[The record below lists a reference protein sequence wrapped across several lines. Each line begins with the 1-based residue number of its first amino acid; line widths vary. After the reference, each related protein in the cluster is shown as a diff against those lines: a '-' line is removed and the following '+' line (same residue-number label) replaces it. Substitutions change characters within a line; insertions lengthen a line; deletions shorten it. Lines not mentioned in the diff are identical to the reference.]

1 MVATFKSS
9 FTKRLISILEH
20 TKWTKWDRTQPPF
33 LVMLLNNFRVLIFAV
48 SSPYLMIQRSS
59 LGQIPPSYILLTT
72 FLPLKYKLSFWLKT
86 VYCLKFIKN
95 IYYTAND
102 KLRISKAFK
111 LIKLRFYGGQNSLR
125 YTRCVKLQM
134 ISLTNLTFDLKE
146 KFNSKLIMISSTK
159 VSP

>member
-20 TKWTKWDRTQPPF
+20 TKWTKWDRKQPPF
-33 LVMLLNNFRVLIFAV
+33 LVILLNNFRVLIFAV
-48 SSPYLMIQRSS
+48 SSPYLMIHKSS

-102 KLRISKAFK
+102 NLRISKAFK
-111 LIKLRFYGGQNSLR
+111 WIKLRFYGGQNSLW
-125 YTRCVKLQM
+125 
-134 ISLTNLTFDLKE
+134 KE
-146 KFNSKLIMISSTK
+146 ILIH
-159 VSP
+159 VF

>member
-20 TKWTKWDRTQPPF
+20 TKWTKWDRTQSPF

-48 SSPYLMIQRSS
+48 SSPYLMIQKSS

-72 FLPLKYKLSFWLKT
+72 FLPLKYKLSFWLGT
-86 VYCLKFIKN
+86 AYCFKFIKN

-102 KLRISKAFK
+102 NLRISKAFK
-111 LIKLRFYGGQNSLR
+111 WIKLRFYGGQNSLW
-125 YTRCVKLQM
+125 
-134 ISLTNLTFDLKE
+134 KE
-146 KFNSKLIMISSTK
+146 ILIH
-159 VSP
+159 VF